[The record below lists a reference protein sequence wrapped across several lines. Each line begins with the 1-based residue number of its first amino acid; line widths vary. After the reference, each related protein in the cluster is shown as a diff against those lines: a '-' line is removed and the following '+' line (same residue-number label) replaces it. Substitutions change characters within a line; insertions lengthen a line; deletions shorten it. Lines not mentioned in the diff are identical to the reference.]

1 MIGRQLNQTNGG
13 DNVSDLHRKIGVS
26 RWDGSNFIVDQDCIA
41 IEALVTVRING
52 NVVANLL
59 ASPADLEDLAIG
71 HCIAEAKMSEIS
83 VDDFIISIDETGAH
97 FLDISTSDDISSLKP
112 DERIITSSCGACDRD
127 GVETLMSTIPIVTT
141 STVKFS
147 AIAVNEAIVEM
158 KQRQI
163 GFSITGG
170 IHAAGLMDGDGK
182 LIAVR
187 EDIGRHNAVDKI
199 FGHAHRNGIDINQ
212 HALLLSGRC
221 GWDIVAKSA
230 RMNCQLIASIGA
242 SSTLAI
248 ESARQSNIT
257 IFSFVRSDKGVLIGQ
272 SSRLK

>member
-1 MIGRQLNQTNGG
+1 MG
-13 DNVSDLHRKIGVS
+13 DLHRKIGIS
-26 RWDGSNFIVDQDCIA
+26 RWDGMNFVVDQDCIA
-41 IEALVTVRING
+41 IEALVTVRIN
-52 NVVANLL
+52 NKIVANLL
-59 ASPADLEDLAIG
+59 ASPTDLQDLAIG
-71 HCIAEAKMSEIS
+71 HCIAEAKTGEICI
-83 VDDFIISIDETGAH
+83 DDFKISIDGTGTH
-97 FLDISTSDDISSLKP
+97 FLDITTSDEIGLLKP

-127 GVETLMSTIPIVTT
+127 GVETLMTTVPIVTT
-141 STVKFS
+141 SPIKFS
-147 AIAVNEAIVEM
+147 AVAVNDAISKM

-170 IHAAGLMDGDGK
+170 IHAAGLMDGDGN
-182 LIAVR
+182 LVVVR

-199 FGHAHRNGIDINQ
+199 FGHALRNGIDINQ

>member
-1 MIGRQLNQTNGG
+1 M
-13 DNVSDLHRKIGVS
+13 SELHRKIGIS
-26 RWDGSNFIVDQDCIA
+26 RWDGTKFILDQDSIA
-41 IEALVTVRING
+41 IEALVTIRING

-71 HCIAEAKMSEIS
+71 HCIAEAKTSEIGI
-83 VDDFIISIDETGAH
+83 DDFNISIDETGTH

-127 GVETLMSTIPIVTT
+127 GVDALMSNIPIVT
-141 STVKFS
+141 SSAINFS
-147 AIAVNEAIVEM
+147 AVAVNEAIIEM
-158 KQRQI
+158 KHRQI

-170 IHAAGLMDGDGK
+170 IHAAGLMDSDGN
-182 LIAVR
+182 LVAVR
-187 EDIGRHNAVDKI
+187 EDIGRHNAVDKL
-199 FGHAHRNGIDINQ
+199 FGHAYRNGIDINQ

-257 IFSFVRSDKGVLIGQ
+257 IFSFVRTDKGVLIGHQ
-272 SSRLK
+272 SRLK